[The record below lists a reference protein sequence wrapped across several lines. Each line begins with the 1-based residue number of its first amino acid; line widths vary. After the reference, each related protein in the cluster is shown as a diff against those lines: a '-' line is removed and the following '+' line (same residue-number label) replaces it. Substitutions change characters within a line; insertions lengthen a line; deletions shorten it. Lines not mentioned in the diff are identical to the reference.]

1 MKCNSFFTLGALQ
14 CRMRIFAIFVAVA
27 AAGLAAAAQSPQ
39 QVVYARVSPNPGG
52 LGVFIAAADGS
63 GERPLLT
70 ATDLDYDPV
79 FASDGQSIVFTS
91 DREGSADLFRI
102 NVDGTGLER
111 LTTDPAYDDQ
121 AAFSPDGKQL
131 VFVSTRQGGFARLWT
146 LDVASKRAKALTSG
160 AGAAGDFRPS
170 WSPDCTW
177 IAFSSGRGSDLPF
190 AYGRWERLQPADLY
204 IVRPDG
210 SGLKRI
216 SEHGEF
222 CGSQKWNRDSRR
234 VIAYCMTAEQTLATR
249 RALPESGP
257 GGSDTRLVAFDVT
270 TGKSEVEKSANGV
283 MFNPSYVGDTV
294 GYVRKFAQGPGAGI
308 YYVDGRT
315 GPKGDIRAASW
326 SPDGSR
332 VVFHKRLPAPPPI
345 WKPAFSRLPN
355 YQLMMTGILASFSPA
370 GDRMVMTGRP
380 QVPGRPLGSS
390 IVVASSGTD
399 KGQVI
404 YQDDSRNVLAPQ
416 WSPQGDRIIFSV
428 GTFSAFFNGFN
439 TRFNGFN
446 NRPIENPVDR
456 ADGGA
461 QVAMINADGS
471 GFREVT
477 SGSDNSAF
485 PSMAPDGVRVVYRS
499 FATGGDAGLKIM
511 NIETKAVTTLTRGYD
526 NFPLWSPR
534 GDLIMFSRLTAG
546 NYEIWTIKPDGT
558 GERKITSGRGTD
570 AHQGWSPDG
579 EHIVFASSRMGYK
592 DEAIYTDAPQ
602 PYGEIF
608 VMRYDGKNVEQ
619 LTDNQWEEG
628 TPAWRPIGATKM
640 R

>member
-1 MKCNSFFTLGALQ
+1 
-14 CRMRIFAIFVAVA
+14 MRIIAIFVAVA
-27 AAGLAAAAQSPQ
+27 AAGVAAADRAPQ
-39 QVVYARVSPNPGG
+39 QVVYARVSPNPAG
-52 LGVFIAAADGS
+52 LGVFIADADGS
-63 GERPLLT
+63 HERPLLS
-70 ATDLDYDPV
+70 ATDLDYAPV
-79 FASDGQSIVFTS
+79 FSPDGGSIVFTS
-91 DREGSADLFRI
+91 DRQGSADLFR
-102 NVDGTGLER
+102 VKADGSGLER

-121 AAFSPDGKQL
+121 AAFSPDGSQL

-146 LDVASKRAKALTSG
+146 LDVASKRAKALTTGS
-160 AGAAGDFRPS
+160 GAAGDFRPS
-170 WSPDCTW
+170 WSPDGAW
-177 IAFSSGRGSDLPF
+177 IAFSSGRENGSDLPF
-190 AYGRWERLQPADLY
+190 AYGRWERLQPADIY

-216 SEHGEF
+216 SEHGQF
-222 CGSQKWNRDSRR
+222 CGSPKWNRDNRR
-234 VIAYCMTAEQTLATR
+234 VIAYCMSAEQTLSNR
-249 RALPESGP
+249 RALPEAGP
-257 GGSDTRLVAFDVT
+257 DGSDTRLVAFDISSGT
-270 TGKSEVEKSANGV
+270 SEVVKNANGV
-283 MFNPSYVGDTV
+283 MFNPSYVGNTV
-294 GYVRKFAQGPGAGI
+294 GYVRKFAQAPGAGI

-315 GPKGDIRAASW
+315 GPKGDIRTASW

-332 VVFHKRLPAPPPI
+332 VVFHKRLPAPPPV
-345 WKPAFSRLPN
+345 WKPAFSRLPG
-355 YQLMMTGILASFSPA
+355 YQLTMTGILASFSPA

-416 WSPQGDRIIFSV
+416 WSPHGDRIIFSV
-428 GTFSAFFNGFN
+428 GTFGAFFNGFN
-439 TRFNGFN
+439 TRFSGFGG
-446 NRPIENPVDR
+446 PVQKPAPR
-456 ADGGA
+456 AEGGA

-471 GFREVT
+471 GFREIT
-477 SGSDNSAF
+477 TGEDNSAF

-499 FATGGDAGLKIM
+499 FAANGGGGLKIV

-534 GDLIMFSRLTAG
+534 GDLIMFSRLTGG
-546 NYEIWTIKPDGT
+546 NYEIWTIRPDGT
-558 GERKITSGRGTD
+558 GERKVTSGRGSTD

-628 TPAWRPIGATKM
+628 TPAWRPAGSSAGASA
-640 R
+640 RR

>member
-1 MKCNSFFTLGALQ
+1 
-14 CRMRIFAIFVAVA
+14 
-27 AAGLAAAAQSPQ
+27 
-39 QVVYARVSPNPGG
+39 
-52 LGVFIAAADGS
+52 
-63 GERPLLT
+63 
-70 ATDLDYDPV
+70 
-79 FASDGQSIVFTS
+79 
-91 DREGSADLFRI
+91 
-102 NVDGTGLER
+102 
-111 LTTDPAYDDQ
+111 
-121 AAFSPDGKQL
+121 
-131 VFVSTRQGGFARLWT
+131 
-146 LDVASKRAKALTSG
+146 
-160 AGAAGDFRPS
+160 
-170 WSPDCTW
+170 
-177 IAFSSGRGSDLPF
+177 
-190 AYGRWERLQPADLY
+190 
-204 IVRPDG
+204 
-210 SGLKRI
+210 
-216 SEHGEF
+216 
-222 CGSQKWNRDSRR
+222 
-234 VIAYCMTAEQTLATR
+234 
-249 RALPESGP
+249 
-257 GGSDTRLVAFDVT
+257 
-270 TGKSEVEKSANGV
+270 
-283 MFNPSYVGDTV
+283 
-294 GYVRKFAQGPGAGI
+294 
-308 YYVDGRT
+308 
-315 GPKGDIRAASW
+315 
-326 SPDGSR
+326 
-332 VVFHKRLPAPPPI
+332 VFHKRLPAPPPI

-558 GERKITSGRGTD
+558 EERKITSGRGTD

-608 VMRYDGKNVEQ
+608 VMRYDGTNVEQ

-628 TPAWRPIGATKM
+628 TPAWRPVGTTKM
-640 R
+640 RSR